1 MMLRMKHRRL
11 ALLSA
16 SVLATTLLAGC
27 SGQSGSTDGGAA
39 EGGDNA
45 DYTIALSNSY
55 LGNSWRQTMV
65 KAFEATAGEAKKQGI
80 IKDFSVS
87 NTSQN
92 TATEQIAQIKSLI
105 LKKPSAI
112 LINSASPT
120 GLNSVIEQACS
131 AGITVVVFDSLASA
145 DCEYDVV
152 NGLEDF
158 GYQEAKLVAE
168 AMGGKGNVLMVRGVV
183 GSAPETQIHDGQLKA
198 LKEYPDIKVVKE
210 LVGQASDSVTQ
221 EAVQS
226 AIPSLPQIDGV
237 ISGGSSFGAVQA
249 FDSAGLPL
257 PRVAFDNSGESLR
270 FWKDLV
276 DSQGYQ
282 SGSVRTDP
290 GQASAAV
297 WIAIALL
304 NGEKVPKTMHMP
316 NVVITEDNLQSWIDV
331 TPTGNVAA
339 WLWTQEQTE
348 AAITTNQDKGTVEP
362 LPVPTTAP

>member
-1 MMLRMKHRRL
+1 MLRMKQRRL

-16 SVLATTLLAGC
+16 SVLATTLLASC
-27 SGQSGSTDGGAA
+27 AGQNESPEGDAPQGG
-39 EGGDNA
+39 ENS

-65 KAFEATAGEAKKQGI
+65 KAFEATAGEAKEQGLI
-80 IKDFSVS
+80 SDFSVT

-105 LKKPSAI
+105 LTKPSAI

-145 DCEYDVV
+145 DCEYDLV
-152 NGLEDF
+152 NGLEDY
-158 GYQEAKLVAE
+158 GYHEAKLVAE
-168 AMGGKGNVLMVRGVV
+168 AMGGAGNVLMVRGVV

-198 LKEYPDIKVVKE
+198 LEEYPDIEIVQE
-210 LVGQASDSVTQ
+210 LVGEASDSVTQ

-237 ISGGSSFGAVQA
+237 ISGGSSYGAVQA
-249 FDSAGLPL
+249 FESAGLPL
-257 PRVAFDNSGESLR
+257 PHVAFDNSGESLR
-270 FWKDLV
+270 FWQEVQATED
-276 DSQGYQ
+276 YQ

-297 WIAIALL
+297 WIALALL
-304 NGEKVPKTMHMP
+304 NGEEVPKTMYLP
-316 NVVITEDNLQSWIDV
+316 NVVIAEDNLQGWIDV

-348 AAITTNQDKGTVEP
+348 EAIATNLDEGTVEP
-362 LPVPTTAP
+362 LPVPTSAP